1 LVSGV
6 LRASAHQAQLRQ
18 IGHDVAGV
26 ATGISVL
33 AFRLIFSV
41 HLHTLYWRIPPYDLK
56 V

>member
-26 ATGISVL
+26 GTGISVL

-41 HLHTLYWRIPPYDLK
+41 HLHTLLLEDSTL
-56 V
+56 